1 MSRLDEMRRAAVRR
15 RVFWGGS
22 SAAYIGSSGV
32 SGGSGFGRTFVSK
45 DATRGIRQDG
55 YVRQF
60 QFRVISGNGSA
71 SQKIKFKVMRPNG
84 NSFDVVAESDFY
96 AVGSSGAKVL
106 DLSVPL
112 GPFRQGDRIGVYL
125 TPTGFS
131 LASNAGSS
139 VSAIEGDASGG
150 ETYTDYP
157 GADLLVSAWSHSPVF
172 AIDGDSIPEGHNLGS
187 GNQWHGHMH
196 GGPTGNRD
204 ADVFNLVAQGIHN
217 VDYQNFAVGSSTWAQ
232 VRSRAAAVAAVQPG
246 AVLLYCGVN
255 DIAQGRTWAQVQA
268 DMYAYLLALPTET
281 QVFLCEMLPYS
292 GGSAQSDALS
302 ATIREWNGYYAAWCD
317 INAATLIPVWDAM
330 GQVRASTGFKDDLI
344 PAYNI
349 GDGHLTLAGV
359 EAMAGLI
366 QPVLEGALGSP

>member
-1 MSRLDEMRRAAVRR
+1 MRRSAVRR

-22 SAAYIGSSGV
+22 SAAYVGSSGV
-32 SGGSGFGRTFVSK
+32 SGGTGNGRTFVSK

-60 QFRVISGNGSA
+60 QFRVISGNGGA
-71 SQKIKFKVMRPNG
+71 LHKIKFKVMRPNG
-84 NSFDVVAESDFY
+84 SSFDVMAESDLY
-96 AVGSSGAKVL
+96 AVGSPGAKTI

-131 LASNAGSS
+131 IASNAGSS
-139 VSAIEGDASGG
+139 VSGVEADAVGA

-157 GADLLVSAWSHSPVF
+157 NVDLLVSAWGQSPIF
-172 AIDGDSIPEGHNLGS
+172 AVDGDSIPEGHNLGD
-187 GNQWHGHMH
+187 GNHWHGHMH

-204 ADVFNLVAQGIHN
+204 AEFFNLVAQGIPG

-232 VRSRAAAVAAVQPG
+232 VRSRASAVAALQPG
-246 AVLLYCGVN
+246 AVLLSCGVN
-255 DIAQGRTWAQVQA
+255 DVAQGRTWSQVQA
-268 DMYAYLLALPTET
+268 DMYAYLLAMPAET
-281 QVFLCEMLPYS
+281 QIFLCEMIPYS

-302 ATIREWNGYYAAWCD
+302 ATIRQWNGYYSAWCD

-330 GQVRASTGFKDDLI
+330 GQLRASTGFKDDLI

-359 EAMAGLI
+359 QAMAGLI
-366 QPVLEGALGSP
+366 QPVIEQALASQ